1 MMDYESFKNELTERL
16 KEFLPQNYQEWE
28 LKVSNV
34 PKINGYMESIN
45 LMPASEE
52 LIAVPNIYVSELYSF
67 YQNCKDINLVLER
80 TADFFVKGMEYVQ
93 NMTSKVELENPKEN
107 VIMALVNSEE
117 NKELLAHVPNRSLLD
132 LSIIY
137 RLMVELPDA
146 TFNSAIITNDL
157 ADKFEFSEAE
167 LYDMAK
173 ENTPKLMPRAVEFA
187 SDDFYILTNKYRTF
201 GAAVMLYEDVLAD
214 IADEFDNNLYVLPS
228 SIHEV
233 FVIPDYVKGAEDL
246 REIVEEANATVV
258 KKNEVLSN
266 KIYFYEKQTGRL
278 TIV

>member
-1 MMDYESFKNELTERL
+1 MMDYESFKKELIERL
-16 KEFLPQNYQEWE
+16 KEFLPEKYREWE
-28 LKVSNV
+28 ITVSKV
-34 PKINGYMESIN
+34 PKVNGYMESVN
-45 LMPASEE
+45 LMPSSEDVV
-52 LIAVPNIYVSELYSF
+52 AVPNLYVSELYSF
-67 YQNCKDINLVLER
+67 YQDCKDMEQVLEK
-80 TADFFVKGMEYVQ
+80 TADFFVKGMEYVAG
-93 NMTSKVELENPKEN
+93 MAAKVELGNPQEK

-137 RLMVELPDA
+137 RIMVELPDA

-157 ADKFEFSEAE
+157 ADKFELSEPD

-173 ENTPKLMPRAVEFA
+173 ENTPKLMPRAVDFA
-187 SDDFYILTNKYRTF
+187 SDDFYILTNKYRTL

-233 FVIPDYVKGAEDL
+233 FIVPDYVKGAEEL
-246 REIVEEANATVV
+246 RQIVAEANATVV
-258 KKNEVLSN
+258 KKNEILSD
-266 KIYFYEKQTGRL
+266 KVYFYEKKSGKL
-278 TIV
+278 SIV